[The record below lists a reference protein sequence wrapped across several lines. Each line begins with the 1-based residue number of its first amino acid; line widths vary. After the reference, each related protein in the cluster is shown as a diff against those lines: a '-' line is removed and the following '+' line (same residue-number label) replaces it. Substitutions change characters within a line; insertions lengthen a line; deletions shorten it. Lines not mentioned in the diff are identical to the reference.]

1 MTQTNVDLPC
11 IDLGVR
17 AHEIGQDPCMVLH
30 GPAEAQGIVH
40 DDDGKDGRYGEEV
53 GVETG
58 PEANRD
64 GE

>member
-1 MTQTNVDLPC
+1 
-11 IDLGVR
+11 
-17 AHEIGQDPCMVLH
+17 MVLH